1 MKYLGW
7 TVLLVGVLWAVVALN
22 MDVSVETGYG
32 TRVNNIGLMA
42 ARQNHI
48 IIGAFITLCG
58 LLMAI
63 FGNRKDDSGPLVK
76 CPFCAELVKPEAV
89 KCKHCGS
96 YIEHALNKQ
105 RDTNF
110 KPTDMPFDDFFIRKG
125 DELIFNKN
133 SVDLLIARLKKA
145 NPEMHP
151 INISRKYQDDVAE
164 LISQLPS
171 KIQEDFKKYYSKK
184 LA

>member
-32 TRVNNIGLMA
+32 ARVNNIGLMA

-48 IIGAFITLCG
+48 IIGAFIALCG

-96 YIEHALNKQ
+96 DLSSCPAAEKEKGGSHYLIGSGQDAKLNRDAVRELALKYYNHMS
-105 RDTNF
+105 RYSVGEILITHLPEINR
-110 KPTDMPFDDFFIRKG
+110 IR
-125 DELIFNKN
+125 
-133 SVDLLIARLKKA
+133 
-145 NPEMHP
+145 
-151 INISRKYQDDVAE
+151 AE
-164 LISQLPS
+164 LPPS
-171 KIQEDFKKYYSKK
+171 CAKNFEEALEAELSALKSS
-184 LA
+184 

>member
-63 FGNRKDDSGPLVK
+63 FGGRKDDSGPLVK
-76 CPFCAELVKPEAV
+76 CPFCAELVKSEAV

-96 YIEHALNKQ
+96 DLM
-105 RDTNF
+105 
-110 KPTDMPFDDFFIRKG
+110 PTQGEKG
-125 DELIFNKN
+125 DLWIPYLYFSSAWGETSVNRGAVADLVCYLLSAN
-133 SVDLLIARLKKA
+133 SNMQRKEII
-145 NPEMHP
+145 E
-151 INISRKYQDDVAE
+151 KYQQRIDTLAKGMPPAVRSSFLDCYNE
-164 LISQLPS
+164 LMR
-171 KIQEDFKKYYSKK
+171 EE
-184 LA
+184 